1 MKFFS
6 MRRAA
11 PHWQMGLEGL
21 LLMLAAFPFIFSI
34 ASTEHSVASWRI
46 FVAAVSGLM
55 FLISAW
61 HLTRN
66 PALSRG
72 FAAAATTGSLLTALP
87 FMKTDPSVALFGA
100 VLFILAI
107 YNLVSLN
114 LVNRMSR
121 SEDLNEKGLQ
131 RARWAGISL
140 CAMSIAYFLLVSK
153 PTVISELSLFT
164 AAMIAQLLAVFW
176 SVYQQSNFHKAA
188 CIIFNSL
195 TWLLMYLS
203 WQQGNV
209 WIGALTAAVVV
220 VLELPS
226 SSSEDDASASWLD
239 MFFHHSARVTI
250 VTFLLLCL
258 SGTVLLYLPAS
269 SSGSHIALIDAA
281 FTSVS
286 AVCVTG
292 LIVLDTPND
301 FSLFGQA
308 MILML
313 IQLGGIG
320 IMTVTTVAFYAMGR
334 RLSLSHERA
343 LNSAYNTDHSNLGI
357 LLAQIVRFTLIC
369 EALGACAL
377 FYCFASYD
385 MPLSQAAWRAVF
397 TSISAFC
404 NAGFALQSD
413 SLIPFNGFPAVLHI
427 VATLIVAGGL
437 APAVTLAIPSWLRG
451 EKVSLACRIALITT
465 LVLLG
470 VGTVVFLIFEWNGA
484 LAGLSLID
492 RIHNAWFQSVTL
504 RTAGFN
510 SVPIENVAGPTL
522 IMMIVMM
529 FIGGCPGGTAGGVKT
544 VTFGVLAI
552 TFWTCVSGYDEI
564 TVQDLRIRQE
574 TVYKAVT
581 IFVAGIVLL
590 LLTVF
595 MLEVTQLIDSR
606 NIIFEAAS
614 ALGTV
619 GLSLGAT
626 SLLDGVGKVIIMISM
641 FAGRVGPV
649 TFFSLLSRE
658 RSANASNCLNADIN
672 LT

>member
-6 MRRAA
+6 LRKTV
-11 PHWQMGLEGL
+11 PQWQMGLEGL
-21 LLMLAAFPFIFSI
+21 LLMLAAFPFTFSI
-34 ASTEHSVASWRI
+34 ATDGEVVAGWRI
-46 FVAAVSGLM
+46 VTASLSSMM
-55 FLISAW
+55 FLVSAFY
-61 HLTRN
+61 LVRN
-66 PALSRG
+66 PAVSKT
-72 FAAAATTGSLLTALP
+72 FAASAATGSLITAVP

-107 YNLVSLN
+107 YNLVSVN
-114 LVNRMSR
+114 LAVRLSR

-140 CAMSIAYFLLVSK
+140 GALSISYFLLVSK
-153 PTVISELSLFT
+153 VTAISELSLFT
-164 AAMIAQLLAVFW
+164 ATMIAQMLSVFW
-176 SVYQQSNFHKAA
+176 SIYQQSNFHKSA
-188 CIIFNSL
+188 CIVFNVL

-209 WIGALTAAVVV
+209 WIGALTAAVVI
-220 VLELPS
+220 VLQMPASSISEDLS
-226 SSSEDDASASWLD
+226 SSWTD
-239 MFFHHSARVTI
+239 MFFNHSARVTI
-250 VTFLLLCL
+250 VTFFLLCL
-258 SGTVLLYLPAS
+258 CGTVLLYLPISAAYRNIS
-269 SSGSHIALIDAA
+269 LIDAA

-301 FSLFGQA
+301 FSVFGQV
-308 MILML
+308 MILLL

-320 IMTVTTVAFYAMGR
+320 IMTVTTVAFYALGR

-343 LNSAYNTDHSNLGI
+343 LNSAYNADHSTLGNL
-357 LLAQIVRFTLIC
+357 LLQIIRFTMVC
-369 EALGACAL
+369 ETIGAIAL
-377 FYCFASYD
+377 FYCFWSHG
-385 MPLSQAAWRAVF
+385 LSSAQAAWKAIF

-413 SLIPFNGFPAVLHI
+413 SLIPYNDFPAVLHI
-427 VATLIVAGGL
+427 VAVLIIAGGL
-437 APAVTLAIPSWLRG
+437 APAATLAIPSWLKG
-451 EKVSLACRIALITT
+451 EKIPLACRIALIVTAA
-465 LVLLG
+465 LLAA
-470 VGTVVFLIFEWNGA
+470 GTVVFLIFEWNGA
-484 LAGLSLID
+484 LAGLTVADKL
-492 RIHNAWFQSVTL
+492 HNAWFQSVTL

-510 SVPIENVAGPTL
+510 SVAIENVAGPTF
-522 IMMIVMM
+522 IMMVLMM
-529 FIGGCPGGTAGGVKT
+529 FIGGSPGGTAGGVKT
-544 VTFGVLAI
+544 ATFGVLAV
-552 TFWTCVSGYDEI
+552 TFWACVSGYDDI
-564 TVQDLRIRQE
+564 AVQDRRIRPE

-581 IFVAGIVLL
+581 IFVAGIILL
-590 LLTVF
+590 LITVF
-595 MLEVTQLIDSR
+595 MLEVTQRLDSR

-626 SLLDGVGKVIIMISM
+626 SLLDGVGKIIIMIAM

-658 RSANASNCLNADIN
+658 RSSNAANCLNADIN